1 MAENITVK
9 TLTSSEQIE
18 MLRTGV
24 SNAVKGLSQMVGQDI
39 KIANINL
46 NKVQVKD
53 IPELFGGPQEMMV
66 AVYLAI

>member
-66 AVYLAI
+66 DV

>member
-53 IPELFGGPQEMMV
+53 IPELFGGPQK
-66 AVYLAI
+66 